1 MSDVVVIGGGII
13 GCAIA
18 RALGAV
24 GAEVLMVDPRHIGQG
39 ASRASAGMLAPFTE
53 GQHDAALQALGVSSL
68 DLYDALV
75 ASLRDEGETI
85 AYTRDG
91 SIEVACDEASVAAL
105 ARVASELSAAA
116 VGHRLLTAESLRAC
130 EPSLAAGVRGGLHIP
145 AHGAVDVPAL
155 VGALWRSA
163 ERRGAKRL
171 TGRVTAVR
179 SGRDGMRVET
189 SEGELRTRRAVLAA
203 GSWASQVELDGAPR
217 VPVRPI
223 RGQLIALR
231 LARQV
236 LRHAVW
242 GPCCYLVPWDDG
254 GLLVGATVEDVGF
267 DERAT
272 AGGVTSLLTS
282 AIALVPSLADAGFGD
297 VRVGLRPGTADGR
310 PLVGLSRRL
319 EGLVYAT
326 GHYRNGAL
334 LAPLT
339 AQAVTHLV
347 EGRPLDPVWSPCRPD
362 RFDGDM

>member
-13 GCAIA
+13 GCAVA
-18 RALGAV
+18 RALSAAGAD
-24 GAEVLMVDPRHIGQG
+24 VLVIDPRPIGQG

-53 GQHDAALQALGVSSL
+53 GQHDAALQALGISSL
-68 DLYDALV
+68 DMYDALV
-75 ASLRDEGETI
+75 ASLCDEGETI

-91 SIEVACDEASVAAL
+91 SIEVACDEPSLAAL
-105 ARVASELSAAA
+105 DRMASGLAAA
-116 VGHRLLTAESLRAC
+116 GVGHRLLTAESLRAC
-130 EPSLAAGVRGGLHIP
+130 EPSLAGVRGGLHIE

-163 ERRGAKRL
+163 ERRGATRL
-171 TGRVTAVR
+171 ATRVTGVR
-179 SGRDGMRVET
+179 PGRDGVRVET
-189 SEGELRTRRAVLAA
+189 PGGEVVARHAVLAA
-203 GSWASQVELDGAPR
+203 GSWASQIELGGGPP

-242 GPCCYLVPWDDG
+242 GPRCYLVPWKDG

-272 AGGVTSLLTS
+272 AGGVTSLLAS
-282 AIALVPSLADAGFGD
+282 AIALVPSLAEAGFGD
-297 VRVGLRPGTADGR
+297 VRVGLRPGTSDGR
-310 PLVGLSRRL
+310 PLVGPSRRID
-319 EGLVYAT
+319 GLVYAT

-339 AQAVTHLV
+339 AQAVTDLLG
-347 EGRPLDPVWSPCRPD
+347 GRPIDPVWAPCRPD
-362 RFDGDM
+362 RFDGEM